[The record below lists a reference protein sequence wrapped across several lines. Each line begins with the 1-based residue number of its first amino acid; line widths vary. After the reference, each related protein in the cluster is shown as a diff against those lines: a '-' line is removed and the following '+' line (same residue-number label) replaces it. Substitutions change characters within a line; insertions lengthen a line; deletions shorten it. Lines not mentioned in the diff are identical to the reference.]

1 MAARPPGA
9 NIGLPEGGTSAPS
22 LSVPNALSTAAPP
35 LGPGPLSLIIW
46 VLPAA
51 VGPLSAT

>member
-1 MAARPPGA
+1 MAARPPGV